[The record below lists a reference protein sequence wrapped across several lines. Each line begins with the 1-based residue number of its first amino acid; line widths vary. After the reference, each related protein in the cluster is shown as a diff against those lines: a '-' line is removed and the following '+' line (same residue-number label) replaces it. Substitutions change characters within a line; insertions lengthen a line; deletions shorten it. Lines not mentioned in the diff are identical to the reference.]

1 MILLVFVCVR
11 FFDSLIKSSEKIEI
25 DSIYGTFL
33 DLSKPLVTI
42 IVFALKNLMI
52 YLVLSVSLVFIST
65 RSSISLYP

>member
-11 FFDSLIKSSEKIEI
+11 FFDSLIKSSEEIEI